1 MGITQL
7 PLHERDR
14 ENRIELSFTA
24 NNFTNTRKWHTNKHT
39 LAKRQLYPDMY
50 FGAELKIKL

>member
-7 PLHERDR
+7 RFTKE
-14 ENRIELSFTA
+14 IGKIAELSFTA